1 MINIIEK
8 QIALDIEFDSRD
20 KALKEISK
28 ICFKSEIINEKDI
41 NILYKSFIER
51 ENEVSTGFENGF
63 AIPHARIEQIKKP
76 SIVFLRLKKGVDWKS
91 LDGKPTKYIVALLVP
106 IKDASDKHMN
116 ILSSVAVGLLNDDF
130 TNTLKNSKSKNE
142 IIKSF
147 KKIMSN
153 KNENSNRNF
162 KKNEAGKKNIL
173 AITACPVGIAH
184 TYLAAEKIEKVSE
197 VNLNYNIKVETHG
210 SIGVKNKFT
219 DEEIE
224 NADVIIIASDVSV
237 DKSRFNGKKVYTTS
251 LKKAINDPV
260 NLIKIALDTKEV
272 HLNSSKVSEMKKSNT
287 GFDSEKKSFFIKHL
301 LSGVSYMIPFIIF
314 GGLLIALQV
323 GLGRIIYGDSGRI
336 PENDP
341 LFYIGGIG
349 GAAFTLM
356 IPILAGFI
364 ANSIAGRSA
373 IAPAAIVALASNMPV
388 LIYLIPGL
396 EGITSSEQTPLG
408 FLGAIFYGFLIGYTV
423 KWMNTWKIHKNITA
437 LMPIFIIPI
446 GVTLFYGLLAIF
458 IINAPISFVML
469 KIGDAMQSLFERT
482 EDNQISQ
489 GAQIGIGIG
498 MGAVL
503 GAMAGFDMGGPI
515 NKIAFITASAL
526 LTLSTPI
533 NEPMG
538 MVAAAI
544 PIAPLG
550 MGVATFVYKK
560 HFTNEQRTIGASAI
574 VMGTIGISEGAIP
587 FAISDPKRAILAN
600 VIGSAVAGAIAGA
613 LGVTGAVPHGGPIVG
628 ILGAVGGSY
637 IGGTSIAIQG
647 FGIAFFFLAIIIG
660 TITTVLMY
668 GLFLKT
674 IHYKDENEIK
684 NKKENKFII
693 HTKNLKLKINNSS
706 AMVYTRKNHMIIG
719 EIIMVVL
726 GIGLLITGITLS
738 GVHGADFANL
748 VEFYKEQFDT
758 GVVDVPPFNF
768 PEIIYGV
775 FGILTGLLLLLAS
788 FMYWFTVKENRNQIN
803 IKV

>member
-1 MINIIEK
+1 MIDIIER
-8 QIALDIEFDSRD
+8 QIVLDVESDSRD
-20 KALKEISK
+20 KVLKEISK
-28 ICFKSEIINEKDI
+28 ICFKSEIIDEKDI
-41 NILYKSFIER
+41 NILYKSFIDR

-63 AIPHARIEQIKKP
+63 AIPHARIKQIKKP
-76 SIVFLRLKKGVDWKS
+76 SIVFVRLKKGIDWKS

-106 IKDASDKHMN
+106 EKNASDKHMN
-116 ILSSVAVGLLNDDF
+116 ILSSIAVGLLNEDF
-130 TNTLKNSKSKNE
+130 KNKLKNSKNKKEIINSFQEIMIEKKENKKSLKNE
-142 IIKSF
+142 I
-147 KKIMSN
+147 
-153 KNENSNRNF
+153 
-162 KKNEAGKKNIL
+162 GKKNIL

-197 VNLNYNIKVETHG
+197 VNKNYNIKVETHG

-219 DEEIE
+219 DEEIK
-224 NADVIIIASDVSV
+224 NADVIIIASDVGV
-237 DKSRFNGKKVYTTS
+237 DQSRFDGKKVYTSS
-251 LKKAINDPV
+251 LKKAINDPE
-260 NLIKIALDTKEV
+260 NLVEAALNTKEIYY
-272 HLNSSKVSEMKKSNT
+272 NSKQDSEIKKSNT

-356 IPILAGFI
+356 IPVLAGFI

-396 EGITSSEQTPLG
+396 EGVTSSGQTPLG

-446 GVTLFYGLLAIF
+446 GVTLFFGLLAMF

-482 EDNQISQ
+482 ENGQISQ

-550 MGVATFVYKK
+550 MGIATFVYRK

-600 VIGSAVAGAIAGA
+600 VIGSAVAGSIAGA

-628 ILGAVGGSY
+628 ILGAIGGSY
-637 IGGTSIAIQG
+637 IGDTSIAIQG

-660 TITTVLMY
+660 TMTTVLMF

-674 IHYKDENEIK
+674 IHYKNDNQVK
-684 NKKENKFII
+684 NKKENNFII
-693 HTKNLKLKINNSS
+693 HAKNLKLKVNNSS
-706 AMVYTRKNHMIIG
+706 SMISVRKNHMIIG
-719 EIIMVVL
+719 EIAMIVL
-726 GIGLLITGITLS
+726 GVGLLVTGVALS
-738 GVHGADFANL
+738 SVHGADFADL
-748 VEFYKEQFDT
+748 VEFYKAQFDA
-758 GVVDVPPFNF
+758 GIVEVPPFDF

-775 FGILTGLLLLLAS
+775 FGIITGLLFLLAS
-788 FMYWFTVKENRNQIN
+788 FMYWFTVKDNKKQVNMN
-803 IKV
+803 V